1 VRLSMGS
8 TTLVN
13 RRSFM
18 GNTIWGALGGAGI
31 ANAIG
36 CSAKE
41 APTATAL
48 PYFSLQTPSGNSRNL
63 EHYANQPLLMNFWA
77 TWCEPCRREMSDLE
91 GLHRQWAPKGLN
103 VVAVSVDSDTHLVR
117 EFLLRESITFTVLLD
132 PLQSL
137 SKDRLNIRSFPT
149 TLLVNREG
157 EIRERILGERA
168 WLDETVQRAVA
179 EKTGIYPALF
189 L

>member
-1 VRLSMGS
+1 
-8 TTLVN
+8 
-13 RRSFM
+13 
-18 GNTIWGALGGAGI
+18 
-31 ANAIG
+31 
-36 CSAKE
+36 
-41 APTATAL
+41 
-48 PYFSLQTPSGNSRNL
+48 
-63 EHYANQPLLMNFWA
+63 
-77 TWCEPCRREMSDLE
+77 MSDLE
-91 GLHRQWAPKGLN
+91 GLHRQWGPKGLN

-137 SKDRLNIRSFPT
+137 SKDRLNIRGFPT

-157 EIRERILGERA
+157 QIRERILGERA